1 MLLNN
6 GRQIDAVNLAFEFEL
21 TEQFSPV
28 SLLKTYLVEA
38 KKVSSPVK
46 NGNTSPTVQVCSLL
60 FNLLKGWHLL
70 ILYNMKSQL
79 VSNTMD
85 TNLLMVA
92 A

>member
-21 TEQFSPV
+21 TEQFLPV
-28 SLLKTYLVEA
+28 SLLKSYLFEA

-46 NGNTSPTVQVCSLL
+46 SGNTSPSAQVCLLL
-60 FNLLKGWHLL
+60 FNWLKGRHLL
-70 ILYNMKSQL
+70 ILYNVKSQL
-79 VSNTMD
+79 VCYKMD

>member
-28 SLLKTYLVEA
+28 SLLKSYLIEA

-46 NGNTSPTVQVCSLL
+46 SGNTSPSAQVCSLL
-60 FNLLKGWHLL
+60 FNWLKGQHLL

-79 VSNTMD
+79 VSYKMD